1 MKVVQY
7 SWLLKLRCVLELS
20 TAHNLG
26 RVALAV
32 PVAPSPIA
40 GATSALF
47 GGCFLLSFLLGH
59 GEDLNPVLPSM
70 DSYWFGDSTPFLDM
84 AFACSDVSFALILF
98 TQTFLAPTDLIPP
111 GLFKAQRQIHSLLPF
126 AVLLGPTLSL
136 TS

>member
-7 SWLLKLRCVLELS
+7 SWLLKLWCVLELS

-32 PVAPSPIA
+32 PVA
-40 GATSALF
+40 
-47 GGCFLLSFLLGH
+47 LLSFLLGH
-59 GEDLNPVLPSM
+59 GEDLNPMLPSM
-70 DSYWFGDSTPFLDM
+70 GSYWFGDSTPSLDM
-84 AFACSDVSFALILF
+84 AFACSDISFALILF
-98 TQTFLAPTDLIPP
+98 TQIFLAPTDLNPP
-111 GLFKAQRQIHSLLPF
+111 DLFKAQRQIHSLLPF